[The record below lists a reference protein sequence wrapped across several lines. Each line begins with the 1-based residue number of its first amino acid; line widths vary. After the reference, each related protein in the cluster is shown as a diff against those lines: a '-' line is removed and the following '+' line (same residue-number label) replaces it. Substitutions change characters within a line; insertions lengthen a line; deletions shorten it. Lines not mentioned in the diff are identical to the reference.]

1 MRRDARKI
9 PSAAAQRANS
19 QAESLRSDKPL
30 MFRLLVSLLKWLKP
44 RRYADEGPR
53 ERSVESEWHYPE
65 GDKRRTRRKFHR
77 SAFGSDAQRNELT
90 SNRQVAHHS
99 MFTVDNGSAPGRLSG
114 VLNMTHAQSPDEG
127 SSCGRICYRY
137 PPILRSCCSYHSQSP
152 PVSASNYGRLRE
164 AAEDA
169 RRHTLTPMGA
179 EATMG
184 ADIGRTAT
192 LTLPDKLLCS
202 VFPS

>member
-1 MRRDARKI
+1 MLRKI

-77 SAFGSDAQRNELT
+77 SAASIELIELEP
-90 SNRQVAHHS
+90 R
-99 MFTVDNGSAPGRLSG
+99 MFRMLVSCKWISRRYAESG
-114 VLNMTHAQSPDEG
+114 VG
-127 SSCGRICYRY
+127 Y
-137 PPILRSCCSYHSQSP
+137 
-152 PVSASNYGRLRE
+152 
-164 AAEDA
+164 
-169 RRHTLTPMGA
+169 
-179 EATMG
+179 AT
-184 ADIGRTAT
+184 
-192 LTLPDKLLCS
+192 
-202 VFPS
+202 